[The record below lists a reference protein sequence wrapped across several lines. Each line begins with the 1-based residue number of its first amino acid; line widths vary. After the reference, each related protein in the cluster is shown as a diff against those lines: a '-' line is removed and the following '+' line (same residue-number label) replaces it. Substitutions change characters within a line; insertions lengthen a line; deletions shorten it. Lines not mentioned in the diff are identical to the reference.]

1 VVDCVDGSMPNRQG
15 LYSISYETAL
25 ICAVRRGDRGE
36 VERLLNAGASID
48 TRLLSVSEAI
58 RTSTVEMVQWLLSR
72 GARANGWKGGRY
84 APLHVLLVQSA
95 ERRPGGKSG
104 TLPMLQALL
113 TAGADPNARFD
124 GERTPLMW
132 CGPEVIR
139 VLLEHGADPT
149 LTDHAGSTALH
160 YTRSVEAIRLL
171 AAHGADVNALT
182 RPPDRGSHRTASYT
196 PYQAQLQAAPYQ
208 IQMQRTSAGVA
219 DPTDAILDAL
229 VAAGA
234 DAKKRDG
241 WGRSALWYCGS
252 VADATRQI
260 GLGLDPIEHGADGA
274 TLLHGLMH
282 RHPAGLARNA
292 AAVALFKHFQG
303 LGLDINAADRDG
315 VTVLHLAAPHAS
327 KEDIALLLT
336 LGADKT
342 ARDNSSRLPLDRAPR
357 SHQDVRDL
365 LRV

>member
-1 VVDCVDGSMPNRQG
+1 
-15 LYSISYETAL
+15 
-25 ICAVRRGDRGE
+25 
-36 VERLLNAGASID
+36 
-48 TRLLSVSEAI
+48 
-58 RTSTVEMVQWLLSR
+58 
-72 GARANGWKGGRY
+72 
-84 APLHVLLVQSA
+84 
-95 ERRPGGKSG
+95 
-104 TLPMLQALL
+104 MLRALL
-113 TAGADPNARFD
+113 AAGADPNARFD

-132 CGPEVIR
+132 CGPEVIK

-182 RPPDRGSHRTASYT
+182 RPPDRGRHRTASYT

-219 DPTDAILDAL
+219 DPIDAILDAL

-234 DAKKRDG
+234 DPKKRDG

-252 VADATRQI
+252 VADATRQLGI
-260 GLGLDPIEHGADGA
+260 GFDPKERGPDGS
-274 TLLHGLMH
+274 TLLHGLLIQ
-282 RHPAGLARNA
+282 RPSGLARNA
-292 AAVALFKHFQG
+292 AAVALFKRFQA
-303 LGLDINAADRDG
+303 LGLDINATDKDG
-315 VTVLHLAAPHAS
+315 ATVLHLAAPYGG
-327 KEDIALLLT
+327 KEDVALLLT

-342 ARDNSSRLPLDRAPR
+342 VRDNSSRLPLDRVPR

-365 LRV
+365 LRI